1 MRLGD
6 YVFFAPGIKYK
17 DLDFRD
23 DVAIVYAF
31 QQRVG
36 GFYLE
41 PARKLTN
48 DGFWFA
54 SGLCC
59 VSTIDLLARYQFEI
73 QEVGKRIKKW
83 FHTSI
88 PGANEKLGIRF
99 SDEFRNGLVHEGRI
113 KNGGQFVGDDI
124 SLEFD
129 VYEILDDCLII
140 KPAILVDCIKENLDL
155 YCDSL
160 LNNQEDRSS
169 FLNRLEIDFKK
180 EIKIFGGK

>member
-1 MRLGD
+1 MRQRD
-6 YVFFAPGIKYK
+6 FVFFAPDIKYK

-41 PARKLTN
+41 PARKLAN

-83 FHTSI
+83 FHASI
-88 PGANEKLGIRF
+88 PGANETLAKRF

-124 SLEFD
+124 PLEFD
-129 VYEILDDCLII
+129 VYEILEDCLII
-140 KPAILVDCIKENLDL
+140 KPATLADCIKENLDL

-160 LNNQEDRSS
+160 LNNQENRIG
-169 FLNRLEIDFKK
+169 FLNRLEIDFRKD
-180 EIKIFGGK
+180 INILGGK